1 MPTLHELSVQYA
13 KKQPKQV
20 DSLTEESPILKI
32 IPFEAASHDMWNVYE
47 EITGVKGAG
56 FVDMDAVLPKIK
68 ADSKLRKVDLAIM
81 GGEIEVGEDK
91 ARIYGGAP
99 KYFAS
104 KLPSILRA
112 TGNSTEVTLLYN
124 NFLAY
129 AKANHKKPAVTL
141 FDAGNTGNDNYVILA
156 VRFVSGETTG
166 LYSPKGFSQGTL
178 LNTKP
183 INGGNLYKDSD
194 GKLVYGLRLKGYFG
208 MQLGNKTTVAAIVN
222 MKKGKIPTAD
232 MIDDLISAVRG
243 NSANTYLFMHDKAL
257 TLLNTYKGAQISYSN
272 QDKEVDRKFGR
283 WNGVRIITS
292 YNFND
297 GTDKNVTVA

>member
-1 MPTLHELSVQYA
+1 MPTLHDLSVQYA

-20 DSLTEESPILKI
+20 DFLTEESPILKI
-32 IPFEAASHDMWNVYE
+32 IPFEVASHDMWNVYE
-47 EITGVKGAG
+47 EITGVTGAG
-56 FVDMDAVLPKIK
+56 FVDLDAVLPVVK

-91 ARIYGGAP
+91 AQMYGGAP

-112 TGNSTEVTLLYN
+112 TGNSTENTLLYK

-129 AKANHKKPAVTL
+129 AKANKNL
-141 FDAGNTGNDNYVILA
+141 FDAGNTGNDNYIILA
-156 VRFVSGETTG
+156 VRFVTGETTG

-183 INGGNLYKDSD
+183 INGGNLYKDTN

-208 MQLGNKTTVAAIVN
+208 MQLGNKKTVAAIVN

-243 NSANTYLFMHDKAL
+243 NSANTFLFMHDKAL
-257 TLLNTYKGAQISYSN
+257 TLLNTYKGAQINYTNS
-272 QDKEVDRKFGR
+272 DKEIDRRFSK
-283 WNGVRIITS
+283 WNGVPIITS

-297 GTDKNVTVA
+297 GTDAKITVA